1 MENRRINNLDK
12 KITRFSI
19 RKYQGFG
26 AASVAII
33 GIFMMSNIN
42 FAKADSIEEN
52 NTTINQKVNDSTSHQ
67 INIENQKSVN
77 DKLTN
82 NQDIENK
89 LSSTETNTQH
99 VINTSQLEK
108 ILNQYKSL
116 DLSNKTEDSV
126 ELFRADLQEAESILN
141 NPQSQQQVDD
151 YYHKFLNSAGKLHNK
166 ESLLPKRQSNGVQS
180 NHSATNNSVSNHSHI
195 RHKRDTSSFR
205 SAPENNVSNDPL
217 KANEVNPEIQNGN
230 FSQVSGGTLPSRSKR
245 LTVVTNVD
253 NWHSYSTD
261 PNPEYP
267 MFYTPSAVDYPSFM
281 SNGGAPYGVVVART
295 NNGSDRSV
303 NDPKVAGI
311 YQDIDV
317 IPGSELNVN
326 FISTSPAFSDGAAG
340 AKLKISNVDQS
351 RVLFDS
357 RLNGMGPYPTGKLS
371 AMVNIPNDMNR
382 VRISFLPISSTGR
395 ISVQRSSREHGFGD
409 NSSYYHGGSVSD
421 VRINSGSYITSN
433 VTQVEYTT
441 QPNSPND
448 NLARATVNLSVEN
461 KGHNQSRDTYYE
473 VILPANSKLISSNGV
488 SANLDTN
495 SNKLRIWISNLNPG
509 DRKDV
514 SYTIDFE
521 AMRPKV
527 INLNAHITY
536 KTNATFRGS
545 DSQRNGDNTV
555 NLQTVTIQMNKTEL
569 QSKVNEVDNYLH
581 DLNEADFTADSWR
594 TLQDK
599 LTEARNIINEQQNNV
614 AIENQ
619 ASQETINNVTNS
631 LDTLKNSLKYNAPSK
646 PIIEINQLI
655 PNLTI
660 TPANKADKLNVT
672 YQNTANERTSI
683 IATKTNDNWSLDNSV
698 PGINIEPQSGLVTNN
713 YQAVYPESVVVA
725 NDIIRNSDTSEE
737 SRENMPRKEAT
748 PESPDIEASEEH
760 VNVEVTPKGEA
771 SKIEIIYINPEGEPA
786 SINAIKNGET
796 WTLDKQVSHINID
809 DHTGKV
815 TVGYQAVQAES
826 EIVATETKG
835 NSDSSSESKLKMPRK
850 ETTPEAPDI
859 ESNVE
864 HVNVEVTPKGESTK
878 LEVKYTD
885 TNGQPSSIIANK
897 NGGVWALNKEVPHI
911 ELDETTGKVT
921 VGYQAVQA
929 ESEVVAI
936 ETKGNSDVSTESKVT
951 MPRKEATPD
960 SPAIEASEEYVN
972 VEVTPKDES
981 TKLVINYTNPEGH
994 SDSIIANKNGGAWL
1008 LNKQVP
1014 HIVIDD
1020 RTGKVTIGHQAVQA
1034 ESEIIATETKG
1045 NSDVSTESKVT
1056 MPRKETTPEAP
1067 DIESNV
1073 EHVNVEVTPKG
1084 ESTKLKVK
1092 YTDTNGQLSTFIA
1105 NKNGETWSLNKQVS
1119 YIGIDDRTGKVTI
1132 GYQAVQAESEIIATE
1147 TKGNSDVSTE
1157 SKVTMPRKE
1166 ATPHSPSIE
1175 VSEEHVNVEVTP
1187 KDESTKLMI
1196 NYTNTEGQSDTIIVS
1211 KNGEVWSLNKNVPH
1225 IEVDEATGKVTIG
1238 YQAVQAESEVIT
1250 IETKGNS
1257 DSSPESKVT
1266 MPRKEVT
1273 PNAPIVEKEE
1283 SNASVN
1289 ILPQDEVTKLV
1300 VKYIAP
1306 EGEPASITASKT
1318 GGTWSLNKQVPHI
1331 QLNDNTGK
1339 ITIGYQAV
1347 QVESEIS
1354 ATEKKGNSDSSL
1366 ISKVIM
1372 PRKEATPNSPV
1383 IEASEERANV
1393 EVTPRDESTKLVINY
1408 TKPDGQSD
1416 TIIVSKNGETWS
1428 LNKNVPHTEV
1438 DETTGKITIGYQAV
1452 QVESEI
1458 SATETKGNSDSSLIS
1473 KVTMPRKEVAPEGPV
1488 LKSDHDNA
1496 SVSIIPSINS
1506 DKITIKYLDV
1516 NDQIATAIATKK
1528 NQSWS
1533 LNNNISGISINSQ
1546 TGTVTISYVA
1556 VQPESDITATASN
1569 GNSDNSISKHT
1580 IMPAK
1585 EVKPQPP
1592 VVRSNI
1598 EEANVEI
1605 IPHNDVT
1612 RLDVH
1617 YVDLKG
1623 QPATI
1628 TATKVGNGWTINKN
1642 ISNIKLDESTGK
1654 LTMGHQAVL
1663 AESEVVATETKGNS
1677 DESAESKINMPRKEV
1692 TPESPAIEANEEH
1705 VNVEVTPK
1713 GESTKLVINYTNSD
1727 GQPDSII
1734 TIKIG
1739 ETWSLNKDLPNIRL
1753 DEHTGKVTIGHQAVQ
1768 AESEIVATETKGNSD
1783 TSAES
1788 KVTMPRKEVTPE
1800 SPAIEANEEHVNV
1813 EVTPKGE
1820 STKVVINYT
1829 NPEGQPD
1836 SITASKKEGTWSL
1849 NKEVPHLELD
1859 EHTGKVTI
1867 GHQAV
1872 LAESEIVATET
1883 KGNSEVSAESKI
1895 NMPRK
1900 EVTPDSPVIEAN
1912 EERVNVEVTPKGES
1926 TKLIINYTNPEGQP
1940 DSIIVIKKEEIWSL
1954 NKEVPHIELDEHTG
1968 KVTLGHQAVLAES
1981 EIVAT
1986 ETKGNSNTS
1995 PESKVTMPRK
2005 ESTPDSPTIEAS
2017 EEHASVKVTPK
2028 GESTKLII
2036 NYTNS
2041 EGQPDS
2047 IIASKK
2053 EGTWSLN
2060 KETPHIE
2067 INDHTGKV
2075 TIGYQAVQAESEIV
2089 ATETKGNSDASAES
2103 KINMPRKEVTPDS
2116 PVIEANEERV
2126 NVEVTPKGES
2136 TKLVIN
2142 YTNSDGQ
2149 PDTIIASKDGFTWS
2163 LSKDITGITI
2173 KPATGKVTIDYHV
2186 VYPESEITAS
2196 EVHGNSDHSKLN
2208 SVIMPRKENAPE
2220 PPIVTVNEKEA
2231 TVIIK
2236 PKIEATKVEITF
2248 KNKKGKSTY
2257 INVYK
2262 NGSDWSVDQVMEG
2275 IILNSH
2281 TGEIKITHL
2290 AFKDGSE
2297 IIARE
2302 YKGNSDASIAISIK
2316 APTKVTSKESYKI
2329 KSSKVKLNDRS
2340 NEKMYTKKDK
2350 LIELP
2355 HTGESEKANKTLLS
2369 SILILGLML
2378 LRKSRKKE
2386 I

>member
-1 MENRRINNLDK
+1 MENKRINNLDK

-33 GIFMMSNIN
+33 GFIMMSNIN
-42 FAKADSIEEN
+42 YAKADSIEQN
-52 NTTINQKVNDSTSHQ
+52 NTTINQKVSDSTSHQ
-67 INIENQKSVN
+67 INIENGKSLN
-77 DKLTN
+77 DNLTN

-89 LSSTETNTQH
+89 LSTTKTNTQH

-166 ESLLPKRQSNGVQS
+166 ESLLPNRQSNGVQS
-180 NHSATNNSVSNHSHI
+180 QHLTKNNNISNYSNI

-230 FSQVSGGTLPSRSKR
+230 FSQVSGGILPSRSKR

-267 MFYTPSAVDYPSFM
+267 MFYTPSAVDYSSFM
-281 SNGGAPYGVVVART
+281 SNNGAPYGVVLART
-295 NNGSDRSV
+295 NNGRDRSV
-303 NDPKVAGI
+303 NDAKVAGI

-317 IPGSELNVN
+317 VPGSELNVN
-326 FISTSPAFSDGAAG
+326 FISTSPVFSDGASG
-340 AKLKISNVDQS
+340 AKLKISNIEQD
-351 RVLFDS
+351 RILFDN

-371 AMVNIPNDMNR
+371 AMVNIPSDMNR
-382 VRISFLPISSTGR
+382 VRISFLPISNTGR
-395 ISVQRSSREHGFGD
+395 ISVQRSSKEHGFGD

-433 VTQVEYTT
+433 VAQVEYIT

-448 NLARATVNLSVEN
+448 NFARATVNLSVEN

-473 VILPANSKLISSNGV
+473 VILPANSKLISNSGGTG
-488 SANLDTN
+488 NLDVNT
-495 SNKLRIWISNLNPG
+495 NKLRMSISNLNPG
-509 DRKDV
+509 ERKDLSYTVEFKATIPKIVNLNGHV
-514 SYTIDFE
+514 SY
-521 AMRPKV
+521 R
-527 INLNAHITY
+527 
-536 KTNATFRGS
+536 TNATFRGR
-545 DSQRNGDNTV
+545 DTQRTGDNTV

-594 TLQDK
+594 ALQDK

-619 ASQETINNVTNS
+619 ASQETINNVTNT

-646 PIIEINQLI
+646 PIIEINYLI

-660 TPANKADKLNVT
+660 TPANKADKLNIT
-672 YQNTANERTSI
+672 YQNTANESTSI
-683 IATKTNDNWSLDNSV
+683 IATKTNDNWSLNNSV
-698 PGINIEPQSGLVTNN
+698 PGINIEPQSGLVTIN
-713 YQAVYPESVVVA
+713 YQAVYPESLVVA

-748 PESPDIEASEEH
+748 PEAPGIEASEEH

-771 SKIEIIYINPEGEPA
+771 SKIEMIYINPEGEPA

-850 ETTPEAPDI
+850 ETKPEAPDI

-864 HVNVEVTPKGESTK
+864 HVNVEVTPKDESTK

-897 NGGVWALNKEVPHI
+897 NGEVWALNKEVPHI

-929 ESEVVAI
+929 ESEIVAT
-936 ETKGNSDVSTESKVT
+936 ETKGNSDSSSESNLKMPRKETTPEAPDIVASVEHANVKVTPKGEVTKLVINYTNPEDQRVTINASNNGGIWSLNKNVSHIEVDEATGKVTIGYQAVQVESEIIATEIKGNSDSSPESKVT
-951 MPRKEATPD
+951 MPRKETTPD
-960 SPAIEASEEYVN
+960 SPAIEASEEYIN

-1020 RTGKVTIGHQAVQA
+1020 RTGKVTIGHQVVQA
-1034 ESEIIATETKG
+1034 ESEIIATEIKG
-1045 NSDVSTESKVT
+1045 NSDSSPESKVT
-1056 MPRKETTPEAP
+1056 MPRKETTP
-1067 DIESNV
+1067 
-1073 EHVNVEVTPKG
+1073 
-1084 ESTKLKVK
+1084 
-1092 YTDTNGQLSTFIA
+1092 
-1105 NKNGETWSLNKQVS
+1105 
-1119 YIGIDDRTGKVTI
+1119 
-1132 GYQAVQAESEIIATE
+1132 
-1147 TKGNSDVSTE
+1147 
-1157 SKVTMPRKE
+1157 
-1166 ATPHSPSIE
+1166 HSPTIE
-1175 VSEEHVNVEVTP
+1175 ANEEQVNVEVTP
-1187 KDESTKLMI
+1187 KDESTKLVI

-1250 IETKGNS
+1250 TETKGNS

-1266 MPRKEVT
+1266 MPRK
-1273 PNAPIVEKEE
+1273 
-1283 SNASVN
+1283 
-1289 ILPQDEVTKLV
+1289 D
-1300 VKYIAP
+1300 
-1306 EGEPASITASKT
+1306 
-1318 GGTWSLNKQVPHI
+1318 
-1331 QLNDNTGK
+1331 
-1339 ITIGYQAV
+1339 
-1347 QVESEIS
+1347 
-1354 ATEKKGNSDSSL
+1354 
-1366 ISKVIM
+1366 
-1372 PRKEATPNSPV
+1372 
-1383 IEASEERANV
+1383 
-1393 EVTPRDESTKLVINY
+1393 
-1408 TKPDGQSD
+1408 
-1416 TIIVSKNGETWS
+1416 
-1428 LNKNVPHTEV
+1428 
-1438 DETTGKITIGYQAV
+1438 
-1452 QVESEI
+1452 
-1458 SATETKGNSDSSLIS
+1458 
-1473 KVTMPRKEVAPEGPV
+1473 VAPEGPV

-1569 GNSDNSISKHT
+1569 GNSDNSIVKHT

-1628 TATKVGNGWTINKN
+1628 TATKVGNGWTINNN

-1663 AESEVVATETKGNS
+1663 AESEIVATETKGNSDENAESKVTMPRKETTPEAPDIESNVEHVNVEVTPTSESTKLEVKYTDTNGQLDSIIAIKIGETWSLNKDLPHIQLDEHTGKVTIGHQSVLAESEIVATETKGNS
-1677 DESAESKINMPRKEV
+1677 DESAESKVTMPRKET
-1692 TPESPAIEANEEH
+1692 TPEAPDIESNVEH
-1705 VNVEVTPK
+1705 VNVEVTPTS
-1713 GESTKLVINYTNSD
+1713 ESTKLEVKYTDTN
-1727 GQPDSII
+1727 GQLDSII
-1734 TIKIG
+1734 AIKIG
-1739 ETWSLNKDLPNIRL
+1739 ETWSLNKDLPHIQL
-1753 DEHTGKVTIGHQAVQ
+1753 DEHTGKVTIGHQ
-1768 AESEIVATETKGNSD
+1768 S
-1783 TSAES
+1783 
-1788 KVTMPRKEVTPE
+1788 
-1800 SPAIEANEEHVNV
+1800 
-1813 EVTPKGE
+1813 
-1820 STKVVINYT
+1820 
-1829 NPEGQPD
+1829 
-1836 SITASKKEGTWSL
+1836 
-1849 NKEVPHLELD
+1849 
-1859 EHTGKVTI
+1859 
-1867 GHQAV
+1867 
-1872 LAESEIVATET
+1872 
-1883 KGNSEVSAESKI
+1883 
-1895 NMPRK
+1895 
-1900 EVTPDSPVIEAN
+1900 
-1912 EERVNVEVTPKGES
+1912 
-1926 TKLIINYTNPEGQP
+1926 
-1940 DSIIVIKKEEIWSL
+1940 
-1954 NKEVPHIELDEHTG
+1954 
-1968 KVTLGHQAVLAES
+1968 VLAES

-2017 EEHASVKVTPK
+2017 EERASVEVTPK
-2028 GESTKLII
+2028 GESTKLEVK
-2036 NYTNS
+2036 YTDTN
-2041 EGQPDS
+2041 GQLS
-2047 IIASKK
+2047 SFIANKN
-2053 EGTWSLN
+2053 GGVWSLN
-2060 KETPHIE
+2060 KEVPHIE
-2067 INDHTGKV
+2067 LDETTGKV
-2075 TIGYQAVQAESEIV
+2075 TLGHQAVLAESEIV
-2089 ATETKGNSDASAES
+2089 ATETKGNSDESAKS

-2142 YTNSDGQ
+2142 YTNSEGQPDSIIAIKKEEIWSLNKEVPHIQLDEYTGKVTLGHPAVQAESEVVATETKGNSNTSPESKVTMPRKESTPDSPTIEANEERVNVEVTPKGESTKLVINYTNSDGQ
-2149 PDTIIASKDGFTWS
+2149 PDSIIASKKEGTWSLNKETPHIEIDDHTGKVTIGYQDVQTESEIVATETKGNSDTSTESKINMPRKEATPDAPIVEKDESKVNVSIIPSGLSTKIEIEYINPEGQSDTIIASKDEGTWS
-2163 LSKDITGITI
+2163 LSKEITGINI
-2173 KPATGKVTIDYHV
+2173 EPATGKVTIDYYV

-2231 TVIIK
+2231 IVIIK
-2236 PKIEATKVEITF
+2236 PRIEATKVEITF
-2248 KNKKGKSTY
+2248 KNKKGKATY

-2262 NGSDWSVDQVMEG
+2262 NGSEWSVDQVIEG
-2275 IILNSH
+2275 IILNAH

-2290 AFKDGSE
+2290 AVKDGSE

-2302 YKGNSDASIAISIK
+2302 YKGNSDASIAICIK

-2329 KSSKVKLNDRS
+2329 KSLKVKLNDRS
-2340 NEKMYTKKDK
+2340 NEMMYTKKDK
-2350 LIELP
+2350 LLELP
-2355 HTGESEKANKTLLS
+2355 HTGESEKANNTLLS